1 MNAETAPPASS
12 HALGR
17 GIQSLEQQLGSL
29 SVHGAGEPC
38 HKSWIL
44 VLLLLQQL
52 CRNPGRAGMWEDWRV
67 AEELR

>member
-17 GIQSLEQQLGSL
+17 GIQSSDQQLGSL
-29 SVHGAGEPC
+29 SMHGAGEPC
-38 HKSWIL
+38 HKSWSL

-52 CRNPGRAGMWEDWRV
+52 RRNPGRAGMWRV
-67 AEELR
+67 AEELG